1 MVQVGSLL
9 PLKLLVSFIVIL
21 EQPRV
26 TWEENTSI
34 EELPG
39 SYLPVGGVLMIIDV
53 EGPSPQWVVT
63 LLGRLPWI
71 V

>member
-1 MVQVGSLL
+1 MAQIGSSLL
-9 PLKLLVSFIVIL
+9 LKLLDSFIVIL

-26 TWEENTSI
+26 TREENTSI

-39 SYLPVGGVLMIIDV
+39 SDLPVGGVLMIMDV
-53 EGPSPQWVVT
+53 GGPNPQWVVT
-63 LLGRLPWI
+63 LLGRWSWT